1 MTNQKYQCLI
11 CFENCNYPAILD
23 LNCECQYNV
32 HYKCYRKWWKM
43 KKSCIICH
51 ERAGVARSYNSFKD
65 KMDYYFLLNLHNKP
79 IKRIQNLN
87 TIEELIPNIKLHA
100 VMAASFLIFDLIF
113 LNINIVLIFTGLI
126 LYFFLLLP

>member
-1 MTNQKYQCLI
+1 
-11 CFENCNYPAILD
+11 
-23 LNCECQYNV
+23 
-32 HYKCYRKWWKM
+32 M